1 MVFQPGRTGEF
12 PLAVLQ
18 AQVAD
23 IEHGHR
29 ATIIYN
35 LVSFIFVILIL
46 HLDGG
51 FGWPVALW
59 FVLSF
64 AILGIRLRVLRDLQK
79 KGLNRTDP
87 RHCLSVLSWGAFS
100 LGLCWAALPFVVSEF
115 APLGQHTALMII
127 MGGMATGSVVRQ
139 IGYTPLALAY
149 AVPILCSLIVSLLR
163 HGQPNDLVICACL
176 TLLIIVF
183 IRRSI
188 WTQHIFI
195 NSQIARHEATAL
207 ADSLTRANSDIL
219 RQNSRLESLANRD
232 MLTGLANRMF
242 FHGRLNGDIAR
253 AAVLGE
259 TVALLIFDVERF
271 QAINDTLGHS
281 AGDALLREVGS
292 RLENLVD
299 DDSLIARLGGDEFA
313 VIVSG
318 SNAVER
324 ARLHAARV
332 LEASRT
338 PLCFGQHRA
347 TVGLSVGLAA
357 YPDHAGSAEEL
368 LVSADMALY
377 EAKRGDRRKLGEFDP
392 ELRLIAERK
401 RLIEQD
407 LGAAI
412 DSGALGAWFQPQ
424 VDLASRRITGFEAL
438 VRWQHPQLGF
448 IAPPDIVNAAQAMHL
463 SERLTA
469 RIAGDA
475 CALAKQLPGMGLDSA
490 TVALNVSPR
499 EFALY
504 SVADMLEEVT
514 AIHAVCPAAL
524 EIEITEEAILDPALA
539 DAQLKRLEEAGY
551 KLAVDDFGMGHSSLA
566 YLISL
571 KIDRL
576 KIDRSFVKDVARS
589 ETNQKLV
596 TAMVS
601 LGQSLGLDIVVEGVE
616 TQEDATVLAR
626 LGCTM
631 AQGYLFARP
640 MPPKALATWITEH
653 QATVVKRRR
662 KTGHLSV
669 A

>member
-1 MVFQPGRTGEF
+1 
-12 PLAVLQ
+12 VLQ

-23 IEHGHR
+23 VERGYA
-29 ATIIYN
+29 ATIGYN
-35 LVSFIFVILIL
+35 LVSFLFVIAIL
-46 HLDGG
+46 HFDGQLE
-51 FGWPVALW
+51 WPVILW
-59 FVLSF
+59 LALSF
-64 AILGIRLRVLRDLQK
+64 AILGIRFWLLHDLRK
-79 KGLNRTDP
+79 KGLTRTNP
-87 RHCLSVLSWGAFS
+87 RHSLSVLSWGSLA
-100 LGLCWAALPFVVSEF
+100 LGLCWAALPFVLPDF
-115 APLGQHTALMII
+115 APLGQHTPLMII
-127 MGGMATGSVVRQ
+127 MGGMATGSVVKQ
-139 IGYTPLALAY
+139 IGYSPLGLAY
-149 AVPILCSLIVSLLR
+149 SVPILCSLTISLLR
-163 HGQPNDLVICACL
+163 HGEPDDIVIGICL
-176 TLLIIVF
+176 SLLITVF

-188 WTQHIFI
+188 WTQRIFI

-219 RQNSRLESLANRD
+219 RQNTRLEALANRD

-253 AAVLGE
+253 AAVVGE

-281 AGDALLREVGS
+281 AGDALLREIGA
-292 RLENLVD
+292 RLESLVD
-299 DDSLIARLGGDEFA
+299 DESLVARLGGDEFA

-318 SNAVER
+318 HNAVER
-324 ARLHAARV
+324 ARLHAHNV

-338 PLCFGQHRA
+338 ALGFGQHRA
-347 TVGLSVGLAA
+347 VVGLSVGLAA
-357 YPDHAGSAEEL
+357 YPDHANSAEEL
-368 LVSADMALY
+368 LVCADMALY

-392 ELRLIAERK
+392 ELRQIAERK

-407 LGAAI
+407 LAAAI
-412 DSGALGAWFQPQ
+412 DIGALGAWFQPQ
-424 VDLASRRITGFEAL
+424 IDLASRRITGFEAL

-469 RIAGDA
+469 RIASDA
-475 CALAKQLPGMGLDSA
+475 CALAKLLPSIGLEGV

-514 AIHAVCPAAL
+514 AIHAVCPSAL
-524 EIEITEEAILDPALA
+524 ELEITEEAILDPALA

-616 TQEDATVLAR
+616 TAEDAAVLAR

-640 MPPKALATWITEH
+640 MPPSALATWITEH
-653 QATVVKRRR
+653 QATVIKR